1 MPARAILATHGDR
14 KVRCDVEE
22 VESITGLASDL
33 SRELETDVAA
43 ADIEVWDADFDE
55 WVSLR
60 RVEQLGPKVKL
71 RVRDGRGAGALR
83 AKLADAEGDAAAGAS
98 GGDGDGDPAAAT
110 AAAAPILDEEL
121 TSKLEALGL
130 PIATHEAG
138 VAEAAEAAAEAARAA
153 ASALADGGAVART
166 QQELLDSL
174 SDVKSSILSKDPAR
188 LEAHGAL
195 TQSLKERQAAL
206 DAQRRE
212 EAEHTA
218 KLEEAL
224 GGGGGNGEEER
235 TTAAVQEKLQEL
247 QDLQSAEVDQLSE
260 LSGKIMGADT
270 AATAGTAAP
279 AGTAP
284 AIPAYLKAA
293 SGGGGGRDGSGGG
306 GRGGGGGASA
316 EGVGGTAGAIMS
328 LSGDALAS
336 ILGAGGG
343 GGGGGEGEGASAAEV
358 RGQVA
363 ALKTLRSS
371 TRELRGDPE
380 EPEEAAARNAR
391 ANAAPPRDPV
401 GEVLEGS
408 APGFK
413 HSTPAKLKAAG
424 IRTPAQLRNKS
435 HPELL
440 DAGLS
445 EDEAQ
450 EVLRRTISK
459 GGATAAAVQGGR
471 AARLAPRGG
480 SGSEGWHLGPAVFL
494 TVMLVLW
501 LASLPPTKGE
511 EVWHGTLPLLG
522 AEVPPAFLVAWGA
535 MLLLVV
541 HTFLPRS
548 RAA

>member
-1 MPARAILATHGDR
+1 MPAILATHGDR

-60 RVEQLGPKVKL
+60 RVEQLGPKTKL
-71 RVRDGRGAGALR
+71 RVRNGRGAGALR
-83 AKLADAEGDAAAGAS
+83 AKLDDAEGGATADASAAA
-98 GGDGDGDPAAAT
+98 AA

-153 ASALADGGAVART
+153 AAALADGGAVART

-235 TTAAVQEKLQEL
+235 TTAVVQEKLQEL

-270 AATAGTAAP
+270 AATAATAAP

-293 SGGGGGRDGSGGG
+293 PGGGGRDGSGGGGGG

-343 GGGGGEGEGASAAEV
+343 GGGGGEGASAAEV

-391 ANAAPPRDPV
+391 ANAAPPPRDPV
-401 GEVLEGS
+401 CEVLEGS

-459 GGATAAAVQGGR
+459 GGATAATAAAVQGWR
-471 AARLAPRGG
+471 AARLTPRGG
-480 SGSEGWHLGPAVFL
+480 SGSEGWHLGPALFL
-494 TVMLVLW
+494 TVMIVLW
-501 LASLPPTKGE
+501 LVSLPSTKGE

-522 AEVPPAFLVAWGA
+522 AEVPAAFLVAWGA

-541 HTFLPRS
+541 HTFLPRGP
-548 RAA
+548 AV